1 MPGRKLEKE
10 MQSDENVL
18 YKNGCITV
26 KRLTDAEREEYLKL
40 KPGIHVTADR
50 IRQVTVADGEMR
62 ILEQTADGLNRI
74 KLKI

>member
-1 MPGRKLEKE
+1 MKR
-10 MQSDENVL
+10 MQSTEKVL

-26 KRLTDAEREEYLKL
+26 NTLTKAEVEEYLKL
-40 KPGIHVTADR
+40 KPGIYVTADR
-50 IRQVTVADGEMR
+50 IRQVAVADGEMR